1 MKISQD
7 LRSQLESTRKNV
19 SQQNTGVKNFDSMVS
34 AQSHKLKQQELT
46 KLMSDLSA
54 QGEKVAQHQSFKDLA
69 RYKRLVKKFVKE
81 AVQFGMDLKHSHSWT
96 AQGSNRK
103 LTIVEQ
109 VDDKLLE
116 LTEAVMGQEKKQID
130 ILGLIGEIKG
140 LLINIYG

>member
-1 MKISQD
+1 MKIGQD

-19 SQQNTGVKNFDSMVS
+19 THPNTSAKSFDSMVS

-46 KLMSDLSA
+46 KLMTDLSA
-54 QGEKVAQHQSFKDLA
+54 QGEKVAQHQSFRDLA
-69 RYKRLVKKFVKE
+69 KYKRLVKKFVKE
-81 AVQFGMDLKHSHSWT
+81 AVQYGMDLKHSHSWT
-96 AQGSNRK
+96 SQGSNRK

-109 VDDKLLE
+109 VDEKLIE
-116 LTEAVMGQEKKQID
+116 LTEAVMDQEKKQID